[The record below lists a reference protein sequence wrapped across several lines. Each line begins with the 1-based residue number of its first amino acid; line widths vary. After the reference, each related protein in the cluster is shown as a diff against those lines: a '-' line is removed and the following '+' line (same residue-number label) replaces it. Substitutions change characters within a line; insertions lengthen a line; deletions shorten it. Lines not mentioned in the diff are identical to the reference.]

1 MRIFCPKCNKITSHK
16 ESDTDKGLVCKC
28 GHFQKAK
35 SINDQTKGD
44 KPMSESHGKNNSNGK
59 PKRGINIPNVG
70 KAVNNA
76 KSAFREVTGQ
86 SVTPLEFG
94 TQRQQITN
102 QTNFQVL
109 RQDRAKL
116 EQETVKADTEEK
128 RVELFEA
135 RHKELEHNVNTAWI
149 KADIAEIDYQTATV
163 EKEIAMVGK
172 DIKEIELAI
181 EKDNKSIL
189 QEKQELNYLK
199 GLEELRS
206 ISLGISEK
214 TYDNDVKEAVLDVN
228 GSEIVQHSIPTKASI
243 KAFLIGG

>member
-1 MRIFCPKCNKITSHK
+1 MTTDSSNNRKSKRPKK
-16 ESDTDKGLVCKC
+16 
-28 GHFQKAK
+28 
-35 SINDQTKGD
+35 
-44 KPMSESHGKNNSNGK
+44 
-59 PKRGINIPNVG
+59 GINIPNVG

-86 SVTPLEFG
+86 SVTPLEFA
-94 TQRQQITN
+94 TQRQQVTN
-102 QTNFQVL
+102 QINFQVL

-135 RHKELEHNVNTAWI
+135 QQKELGHRIDIAWV
-149 KADIAEIDYQTATV
+149 KADIAEIEHQTATV

-172 DIKEIELAI
+172 DMKEIDLAI

-199 GLEELRS
+199 GLEDLRAL
-206 ISLGISEK
+206 SLGISEK
-214 TYDNDVKEAVLDVN
+214 TYDNDVREVVLEVN
-228 GSEIVQHSIPTKASI
+228 DSEIVQSSIPTKASI
-243 KAFLIGG
+243 KAFLIGTES